1 MPDDDAA
8 SAAAALAKALAT
20 ANDAATAAAKSG
32 AARNERPTV
41 SDAVTLIRRLGM
53 VLVDHGADPPYKVK
67 WDDTGEVSRVE
78 LASRSGVIVR
88 DDHDGN
94 PYKVK
99 WDDTGDV
106 SDFMA
111 EDRLKLDRFKL
122 GQLSSAID
130 AAALAGVDTA
140 AQKARLTELQELE
153 RTGPLTFAV
162 AAADEVLACWDKPQ
176 CKKGGSFVQR
186 VLTPILGD
194 QASADAASDS
204 VEDHFLYFSAAFG
217 APASAFGAPP
227 ASPASSLAATGIPRV
242 LTVAGGG
249 LAAANGVYDH
259 SEERE
264 GDRPVWIKRGDDN
277 YRIQWSPDDVWMID
291 YVPGRAPYCV
301 PDRSDDSVPLDA
313 AWVAYQDYDGTLP
326 APTVTAGAEKYT
338 CLRFRTTRT
347 RDPNSDELQIASFEA
362 YDAHGQ
368 KLELVDAVNPGGENP
383 DGEEPQKA
391 LDGNPSTK
399 WLDFRKGALEC
410 RMANG
415 PSIVTKYAL
424 TTANDFEGR
433 DPVRWVVEGRMGEQE
448 EWRVLDDKSG
458 EDQQMPYTRH
468 TRYEVAVAG
477 HELGWWITPEKVGCD
492 RVCAH
497 APLDV
502 DAPDLCHGHW
512 KEPMVVTEAKDG
524 GMLVAGP
531 SAFNA
536 AEEESPFR

>member
-20 ANDAATAAAKSG
+20 ANDDAAAAAKSG

-41 SDAVTLIRRLGM
+41 SDAVTLIRRQGM

-176 CKKGGSFVQR
+176 CKKGGSFLQR

-227 ASPASSLAATGIPRV
+227 ASSLAATGIPRV

-249 LAAANGVYDH
+249 LAPANGVYDH
-259 SEERE
+259 SEERK

-277 YRIQWSPDDVWMID
+277 YRIQWSTMSEVWMID
-291 YVPGRAPYCV
+291 YVPGAAPYCV
-301 PDRSDDSVPLDA
+301 PDRSDDLVPLEA
-313 AWVAYQDYDGTLP
+313 VWVAYQSNGTLP
-326 APTVTAGAEKYT
+326 APTVTAGAGEVH
-338 CLRFRTTRT
+338 LPALP
-347 RDPNSDELQIASFEA
+347 DH
-362 YDAHGQ
+362 AHSR
-368 KLELVDAVNPGGENP
+368 
-383 DGEEPQKA
+383 PQ
-391 LDGNPSTK
+391 
-399 WLDFRKGALEC
+399 
-410 RMANG
+410 
-415 PSIVTKYAL
+415 
-424 TTANDFEGR
+424 
-433 DPVRWVVEGRMGEQE
+433 Q
-448 EWRVLDDKSG
+448 
-458 EDQQMPYTRH
+458 
-468 TRYEVAVAG
+468 
-477 HELGWWITPEKVGCD
+477 
-492 RVCAH
+492 
-497 APLDV
+497 
-502 DAPDLCHGHW
+502 
-512 KEPMVVTEAKDG
+512 
-524 GMLVAGP
+524 
-531 SAFNA
+531 
-536 AEEESPFR
+536 